1 VEIADIPFG
10 PVRLRIIGTTS
21 SGLIFPCA
29 ASFAL
34 ATSEGSNLPSAILT
48 DSGLIAH
55 IPCSRNFL
63 TFHNVINAVGE
74 EEIMMIG

>member
-1 VEIADIPFG
+1 MM
-10 PVRLRIIGTTS
+10 GTTS

-34 ATSEGSNLPSAILT
+34 AISEGSNLLSALVFERRW
-48 DSGLIAH
+48 SAY

>member
-1 VEIADIPFG
+1 M
-10 PVRLRIIGTTS
+10 IGTTS

-34 ATSEGSNLPSAILT
+34 ATSDGSNLWSALVFERIR
-48 DSGLIAH
+48 IAY